1 MIISGRTGMIKKAT
15 KMPEKACPQIMKS
28 RLSGMLKNY
37 DGPFRN
43 VAHPSRIAERIRVN
57 RLETHLGKH
66 CTMSIDGM
74 YVRGI
79 IVNMYPTCIVV
90 RPNSA
95 SLGAKIDSS

>member
-43 VAHPSRIAERIRVN
+43 VAHPSRIADRIRVN